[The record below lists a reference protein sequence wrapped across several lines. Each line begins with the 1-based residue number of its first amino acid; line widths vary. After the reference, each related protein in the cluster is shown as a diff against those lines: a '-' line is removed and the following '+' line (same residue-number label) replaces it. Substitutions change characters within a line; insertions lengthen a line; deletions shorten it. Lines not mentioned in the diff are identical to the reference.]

1 MSDEKSDEKSDDGST
16 AKTAADSGTTTKMGV
31 PWVGGRGRNQFD
43 KETCIKMWGELNAA
57 NDGKVT
63 NYEELGDLMI
73 RNREEY
79 ITTGGV
85 VSGKLPFA
93 VQFCTSAW
101 HPALKEA
108 QRIKMRDYFL
118 QMTLE
123 DIYTTFAKGDP
134 QQKRTGF
141 TAHTLKV
148 NLKQLAGGTFKGIAT
163 SIAVLPL
170 ETFADFM
177 SKHGYEEAAA
187 PR

>member
-16 AKTAADSGTTTKMGV
+16 ATTADSGTTTKTGKK
-31 PWVGGRGRNQFD
+31 FD
-43 KETCIKMWGELNAA
+43 KETCIKMWGELNDA

-63 NYEELGDLMI
+63 NYYELGDLMI

-123 DIYTTFAKGDP
+123 DIYTTFTKGEPHP
-134 QQKRTGF
+134 QRRTGF

-148 NLKQLAGGTFKGIAT
+148 NLKQLKPVGTFPGCAT
-163 SIAVLPL
+163 SIAVQPL

-177 SKHGYEEAAA
+177 SKHGYEEVAV